1 MLKHEEIYRDK
12 DLRRTHKIFKK
23 MGKYVKSRSSEQ
35 CRSHHQKL
43 ELKLKSFDGIINY
56 IQDKIKDPV
65 IEDES
70 DDGIHYSPIRI

>member
-1 MLKHEEIYRDK
+1 M
-12 DLRRTHKIFKK
+12 RRTHKIFKK

-43 ELKLKSFDGIINY
+43 ELKLKSFDGIIKF

-65 IEDES
+65 IED
-70 DDGIHYSPIRI
+70 